1 MSMQMHTLHRGA
13 FCQLTFRWIYYCHS
27 NKSTSNVYA
36 WINKKKIHWTQ
47 TFHFIFFSIP
57 GVSSSPGRPTIELS
71 SRMNGTDMQDGVT
84 DEINL
89 KWLVPQDD
97 GGFPIT
103 GIGVSVYKPRFVLFC
118 DSWNFWKNTTVLEIF
133 Y

>member
-1 MSMQMHTLHRGA
+1 M
-13 FCQLTFRWIYYCHS
+13 
-27 NKSTSNVYA
+27 
-36 WINKKKIHWTQ
+36 NKKDIQ
-47 TFHFIFFSIP
+47 NSNFSSNFFSIP
-57 GVSSSPGRPTIELS
+57 GVASSPGRPTIELS

-103 GIGVSVYKPRFVLFC
+103 GKGVSV
-118 DSWNFWKNTTVLEIF
+118 
-133 Y
+133 

>member
-1 MSMQMHTLHRGA
+1 MHELIKEKRH
-13 FCQLTFRWIYYCHS
+13 
-27 NKSTSNVYA
+27 K
-36 WINKKKIHWTQ
+36 TQ
-47 TFHFIFFSIP
+47 TFHLIFFSIP
-57 GVSSSPGRPTIELS
+57 GVASSPGRPTIELS

-103 GIGVSVYKPRFVLFC
+103 GKGASDYKLRIVFC
-118 DSWNFWKNTTVLEIF
+118 CHS
-133 Y
+133 